1 VTCTVPTTALPVVAD
16 RDGMAVIGRTRHTL
30 MGIRYNGGEGGA
42 GPAAAAG
49 QADAAAAAA
58 AGAGAAGAGAGADAG
73 AGAATDA
80 PWTKDNFDPERAWAL
95 LQNVRS
101 DLDKAKT
108 GKTAAEQKAQESAD
122 RFEQFTK
129 GLGGLLGFE
138 APETDPAK
146 LQAKVTDLSS
156 QVQAKDGDLSKAQA
170 DLKARDLTIA
180 VLQSPAARDAN
191 TALLLNNEQFKT
203 TIASVEPT
211 DGAAITAA
219 ITKALQDNA
228 ALKATP
234 SRSGGGEHQGATVQ
248 SLEAQLATATEKRDF
263 KETIRLKQAIAA
275 ARQRAAQG

>member
-1 VTCTVPTTALPVVAD
+1 MNCTVPTALPVVAD
-16 RDGMAVIGRTRHTL
+16 RDGMAVIGRTRHAL
-30 MGIRYNGGEGGA
+30 MGLRYGDGDGA
-42 GPAAAAG
+42 GGPAAAAG

-58 AGAGAAGAGAGADAG
+58 GAGGAGAAGTGA
-73 AGAATDA
+73 DA
-80 PWTKDNFDPERAWAL
+80 PWTKDNFDPERAYRL
-95 LQNVRS
+95 VENLRG
-101 DLDKAKT
+101 DLAAAKT
-108 GKTAAEQKAQESAD
+108 KTDQQIAAAAEQAQKDTLA
-122 RFEQFTK
+122 QFAK
-129 GLGGLLGFE
+129 LLGGGE
-138 APETDPAK
+138 QEETDPAK
-146 LQAKVTDLSS
+146 LAAKVTDLSG
-156 QVQAKDGDLSKAQA
+156 QVQAKDGDLTKAQA
-170 DLKARDLTIA
+170 DIKARDLTIA

-191 TALLLNNEQFKT
+191 TALLLANEQFKT
-203 TIASVEPT
+203 SIASAEPT

>member
-1 VTCTVPTTALPVVAD
+1 MTCTVPTALPVIAD
-16 RDGMAVIGRTRHTL
+16 RDGMAVIGRTRHAL
-30 MGIRYNGGEGGA
+30 MGLRYAENEAGG

-58 AGAGAAGAGAGADAG
+58 AAAAPGAGAPP
-73 AGAATDA
+73 AAADA
-80 PWTKDNFDPERAWAL
+80 PWTKDNFDPERAYRL
-95 LQNVRS
+95 VENLRG
-101 DLDKAKT
+101 DLAAAKT
-108 GKTAAEQKAQESAD
+108 KTDQQIAAAAEQAQKDTLA
-122 RFEQFTK
+122 QFAK
-129 GLGGLLGFE
+129 LLGGGE
-138 APETDPAK
+138 QQETDPVK
-146 LQAKVTDLSS
+146 LAEKVTDLSS
-156 QVQAKDGDLSKAQA
+156 QVQAKDGDLTKAQS

-191 TALLLNNEQFKT
+191 TALLLANEQFKT
-203 TIASVEPT
+203 SIASAEPT

-248 SLEAQLATATEKRDF
+248 SLEAQLAVATKAKNF
-263 KETIRLKQAIAA
+263 TETIRLKQAIAA

>member
-1 VTCTVPTTALPVVAD
+1 VTRTVPTALPVVAD
-16 RDGMAVIGRTRHTL
+16 RDGMAVIGRTRHAL
-30 MGIRYNGGEGGA
+30 MGIRYGEGDGGA
-42 GPAAAAG
+42 GPAGTAG
-49 QADAAAAAA
+49 QTDAAAAAA
-58 AGAGAAGAGAGADAG
+58 ASGATGAAGAA
-73 AGAATDA
+73 DA

-122 RFEQFTK
+122 RFEQFTQ

-156 QVQAKDGDLSKAQA
+156 QVQAKDGDLTKAQA

-191 TALLLNNEQFKT
+191 TALLLANEQFKT
-203 TIASVEPT
+203 SIASAEPT

-248 SLEAQLATATEKRDF
+248 SLETQLAAATKAKDF
-263 KETIRLKQAIAA
+263 TETIRLKQAIAA

>member
-1 VTCTVPTTALPVVAD
+1 MTRTVPSTALPVVAD
-16 RDGMAVIGRTRHTL
+16 RDGLAVIGRTRHAL
-30 MGIRYNGGEGGA
+30 MGIRYEGGEGGA
-42 GPAAAAG
+42 GPAGAAG

-58 AGAGAAGAGAGADAG
+58 AAAAGSQAGAAAGA
-73 AGAATDA
+73 DA

-146 LQAKVTDLSS
+146 LQAKVTDLGT
-156 QVQAKDGDLSKAQA
+156 QVQAKDGELTKAQA

-180 VLQSPAARDAN
+180 VLQSPAVRDAN
-191 TALLLNNEQFKT
+191 PALLLANEQFKT

>member
-1 VTCTVPTTALPVVAD
+1 VNCTVPTALPVVAD
-16 RDGMAVIGRTRHTL
+16 RDGMAVIGRTRHAL
-30 MGIRYNGGEGGA
+30 MGLRYENGEGGA
-42 GPAAAAG
+42 GAGGPAAAAG

-58 AGAGAAGAGAGADAG
+58 AAAAGAAGAGAPP
-73 AGAATDA
+73 AADA
-80 PWTKDNFDPERAWAL
+80 PWTKDNFDPERAWSL

-138 APETDPAK
+138 QQETDPAK
-146 LQAKVTDLSS
+146 LQEKVTDLSS
-156 QVQAKDGDLSKAQA
+156 QVQAKDGDLTKAQA
-170 DLKARDLTIA
+170 DIKARDLTIA

-191 TALLLNNEQFKT
+191 TALLLANEQFKT
-203 TIASVEPT
+203 SIASAEPT

>member
-1 VTCTVPTTALPVVAD
+1 VTRTVPTALPVVAD
-16 RDGMAVIGRTRHTL
+16 RDGMAVIGRTRHAL
-30 MGIRYNGGEGGA
+30 MGLRYGEGDGGNTPPA
-42 GPAAAAG
+42 GTTPPATEPP
-49 QADAAAAAA
+49 
-58 AGAGAAGAGAGADAG
+58 AGAA
-73 AGAATDA
+73 DA

-122 RFEQFTK
+122 RFEQFTQ

-156 QVQAKDGDLSKAQA
+156 QVQAKDGDLTQAQA

-191 TALLLNNEQFKT
+191 TALLLANEQFKT
-203 TIASVEPT
+203 SIASAEPT

-248 SLEAQLATATEKRDF
+248 SLETQLAAATKAKDF
-263 KETIRLKQAIAA
+263 TETIRLKQAIAA